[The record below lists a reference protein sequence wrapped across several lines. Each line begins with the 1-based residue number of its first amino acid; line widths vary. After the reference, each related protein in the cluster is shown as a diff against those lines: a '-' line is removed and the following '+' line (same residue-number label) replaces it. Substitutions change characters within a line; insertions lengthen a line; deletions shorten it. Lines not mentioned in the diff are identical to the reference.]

1 MSILTTTLM
10 PARSSGSPGA
20 RSTFTRSG
28 MRCTTFTQLP
38 EAFCAG
44 STENSAP
51 LAGEM
56 LSTVPRQTR
65 PG

>member
-1 MSILTTTLM
+1 M
-10 PARSSGSPGA
+10 PARSFGPSAGGS
-20 RSTFTRSG
+20 TRMRTG

-44 STENSAP
+44 STLKVAP
-51 LAGEM
+51 EAGLM
-56 LSTVPRQTR
+56 LSTEASKVM